1 MAHLLSIVN
10 QQQAPIDEEKLRILC
25 TRQNIWDHFRLARED
40 FSALSEA
47 KQLQMLRK
55 FYFDLLPTLSSARSS
70 AFNINSSI
78 GSAIRNSAGLTMTKV
93 IENGDDRSEMT
104 VSTVN
109 GEEKV
114 KKSINFWE
122 NFGHFG
128 TESCDFS
135 IEIANLPEN
144 SVFYIN
150 QAYRSFKDGKKVYY
164 TDVFII
170 AQIMPLAHQPKD
182 IKSNELKD
190 DEVKISRTSYDPF
203 SGEFLDIEHCI
214 ALITVRNDPQE
225 QFFDYGY
232 NKENAK
238 VLHSKRKLR
247 ISNSFKTTI
256 FGSIECS
263 MREVPLMN
271 KNVLI
276 FIFICL
282 LL

>member
-1 MAHLLSIVN
+1 M
-10 QQQAPIDEEKLRILC
+10 
-25 TRQNIWDHFRLARED
+25 F
-40 FSALSEA
+40 
-47 KQLQMLRK
+47 RK

-70 AFNINSSI
+70 AFNIDSNI
-78 GSAIRNSAGLTMTKV
+78 GSAIQNSAGLTMTKV

-114 KKSINFWE
+114 KKSINLSE

-150 QAYRSFKDGKKVYY
+150 QAYQSFKDGKKVYY

-190 DEVKISRTSYDPF
+190 DEVKISRTCYDPF
-203 SGEFLDIEHCI
+203 SGEFLGIEHCI

-232 NKENAK
+232 NKENVK
-238 VLHSKRKLR
+238 VLHSTRKLK

-256 FGSIECS
+256 FGQHRMQYEGGAFDEQKYFDIYFYLPSTVDRNEKI
-263 MREVPLMN
+263 N
-271 KNVLI
+271 KYFSSVNLKPFAVNPSR
-276 FIFICL
+276 FW
-282 LL
+282 